1 MRETIRTL
9 EETEVD
15 KIWTDLLPLFIVV
28 GILIIAGI
36 LLLCEKIRE
45 TLIEKDEM
53 SVTDGPPSY
62 DDLSINHGQ
71 IDGEE
76 ARTPPPP
83 YRNIEPPS
91 YEFINRAFELDEAP
105 PPPYIVETHT
115 TFVNWTLSVHFYC
128 SKYNL
133 INLSLHNDV
142 NNMVSYGLLER
153 YLRIELSSSVQ

>member
-1 MRETIRTL
+1 MGDIISNISDIIQPDSVSLRELTIEKKMTKLYMRETIRTL

-45 TLIEKDEM
+45 TLIEKDEI

-62 DDLSINHGQ
+62 DDLSINNVQ
-71 IDGEE
+71 ANEE
-76 ARTPPPP
+76 EVRTPPPP

-105 PPPYIVETHT
+105 PPPYVVETHT
-115 TFVNWTLSVHFYC
+115 TFVN
-128 SKYNL
+128 
-133 INLSLHNDV
+133 
-142 NNMVSYGLLER
+142 
-153 YLRIELSSSVQ
+153 

>member
-1 MRETIRTL
+1 MGDIISNISDIIQPDSVSLRELTIEKMTKLYMRETIRTL

-45 TLIEKDEM
+45 TLIEKDEI

-76 ARTPPPP
+76 VRTPPPP

-105 PPPYIVETHT
+105 PPPYVVETHT
-115 TFVNWTLSVHFYC
+115 TFVN
-128 SKYNL
+128 
-133 INLSLHNDV
+133 
-142 NNMVSYGLLER
+142 
-153 YLRIELSSSVQ
+153 

>member
-45 TLIEKDEM
+45 TLIEKDEI

-76 ARTPPPP
+76 VRTPPPP

-105 PPPYIVETHT
+105 PPPYVVETHT
-115 TFVNWTLSVHFYC
+115 TFVN
-128 SKYNL
+128 
-133 INLSLHNDV
+133 
-142 NNMVSYGLLER
+142 
-153 YLRIELSSSVQ
+153 